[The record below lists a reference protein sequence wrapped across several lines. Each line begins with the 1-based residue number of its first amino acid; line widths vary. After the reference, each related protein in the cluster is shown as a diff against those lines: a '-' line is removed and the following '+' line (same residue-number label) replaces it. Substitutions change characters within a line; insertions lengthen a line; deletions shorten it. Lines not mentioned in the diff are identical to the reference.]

1 MAGNEPVIKK
11 VLNSKIW
18 EVTLTSYTWP
28 LKASWASILLWGPSV
43 VFPHPIPC
51 LFIFRV
57 KNIWLHFKLTHTI
70 YFSSPQ
76 AQTVPSYASVST
88 LEVKRGCAC
97 PSEDV
102 ICPWVI
108 TFKWFPTL
116 NCLVWNRIVCIP
128 FSLSFLNYS
137 DLQLWSTNYC
147 FLLCLS
153 RNPPVIRLTLN
164 TAFPRG
170 WHKIHSL

>member
-1 MAGNEPVIKK
+1 MRSHINQLHLTVKSFLGQCSALRATCGFPLTPPHVFLFSESKTSGCI
-11 VLNSKIW
+11 LNS
-18 EVTLTSYTWP
+18 LTQ
-28 LKASWASILLWGPSV
+28 
-43 VFPHPIPC
+43 
-51 LFIFRV
+51 FISAARR
-57 KNIWLHFKLTHTI
+57 
-70 YFSSPQ
+70 P
-76 AQTVPSYASVST
+76 QTVASYASVST
-88 LEVKRGCAC
+88 LEVRGGCAR
-97 PSEDV
+97 PSEEV
-102 ICPWVI
+102 ICPWVLQ
-108 TFKWFPTL
+108 FKRFPAL

-137 DLQLWSTNYC
+137 DLQLCSTNCC